1 MLFEVTS
8 QPQAGAVIEFG
19 PFRFD
24 KSLGNL
30 SKHDTSIRLRGMP
43 LRILQ
48 HLIERP
54 GEVVSREELQAL
66 LWKGVAF
73 GDFEQGLNTAVNLV
87 RKTLGDS
94 AADARYIETVP
105 GHGYRFIAP
114 IRSDLPITRSGTSAA
129 DPLPI
134 SVNGE
139 GRSHIREAPER
150 GLKASPKSRWFVAAV
165 LAGAIFVVAAVALSA
180 WSYLRYTRARHVRTD
195 SLPKIRS
202 LIANDQRVA
211 AYELTTAALRNAPED
226 EDLQQLSQEIV
237 TRLNLTTTPPGARIS
252 YRDYGDAGAHW
263 HEIGVTP
270 IKNAQVPIAFLH
282 FRAER
287 PGLPPV
293 ELATMSPALGG
304 VNISLIS
311 KPEGMVLVPAQAR
324 WDGAELESQPDFFL
338 DRFEVTNA
346 KFKEFVDG
354 GGYSDPKYWHQPFR
368 QNRSE
373 LSFDQAMANFLD
385 ATGMTAPASWQLGVY
400 PNGQGEFP
408 VSGVSWFEAA
418 AYCESVGKA
427 LPTVPH
433 WRRAAGFGLNTTIL
447 LHSNFAGAGPAPVG
461 LNAGISPFGAYDMA
475 GNVKEWV
482 WNEAG
487 ERRYVLGGSWNEP
500 SYMFH
505 DPDAQNPFVRDSH
518 IGFRCAQYD
527 QPPPART
534 LAPIPRSEPYHV
546 GRSPVDDKTFEI
558 YRRMYAYD
566 KTPLEAK
573 TEYRDDKYEHWIK
586 EKVTYRT
593 VYGERMAAYLY
604 LPKHANPPFQAVMWA
619 PGGYASFLPSS
630 EGALPREEFAYLI
643 RTGRAV
649 LYPVYKGTYERRPAE
664 HGPNVAR
671 ETNVEFVKDIFQSL
685 TFLESRDEIDKRRVA
700 YKGYSLGAWI
710 GVMALALEPR
720 FRTGV
725 LICGG
730 LLSEPWDGEL
740 EQLNFAPR
748 VHMPILM
755 VGGRD
760 DFMRPPEVSQRP
772 LFELLGTPASDKRL
786 ALFEGGHIPPMQ
798 GMIRETLQ
806 WLDKYL
812 GPVGKQ

>member
-1 MLFEVTS
+1 M
-8 QPQAGAVIEFG
+8 
-19 PFRFD
+19 
-24 KSLGNL
+24 
-30 SKHDTSIRLRGMP
+30 
-43 LRILQ
+43 
-48 HLIERP
+48 
-54 GEVVSREELQAL
+54 
-66 LWKGVAF
+66 
-73 GDFEQGLNTAVNLV
+73 
-87 RKTLGDS
+87 
-94 AADARYIETVP
+94 
-105 GHGYRFIAP
+105 
-114 IRSDLPITRSGTSAA
+114 
-129 DPLPI
+129 
-134 SVNGE
+134 
-139 GRSHIREAPER
+139 
-150 GLKASPKSRWFVAAV
+150 
-165 LAGAIFVVAAVALSA
+165 
-180 WSYLRYTRARHVRTD
+180 
-195 SLPKIRS
+195 
-202 LIANDQRVA
+202 
-211 AYELTTAALRNAPED
+211 
-226 EDLQQLSQEIV
+226 
-237 TRLNLTTTPPGARIS
+237 
-252 YRDYGDAGAHW
+252 
-263 HEIGVTP
+263 TP
-270 IKNAQVPIAFLH
+270 IKNAQVPLAFLH

-293 ELATMSPALGG
+293 ELAAMSPALGG
-304 VNISLIS
+304 VNLLLVS
-311 KPEGMVLVPAQAR
+311 KPEGMVFVPAQAR

-338 DRFEVTNA
+338 DRFEVTNV
-346 KFKEFVDG
+346 KFKEFVDA
-354 GGYSDPKYWHQPFR
+354 GGYRDPKYWRQPFR
-368 QNRSE
+368 QNGSE
-373 LSFDQAMANFLD
+373 LSFDRAMANFLD
-385 ATGMTAPASWQLGVY
+385 ATGRTAPASWQLGVY

-433 WRRAAGFGLNTTIL
+433 WRRAAGFGLYTTIL

-505 DPDAQNPFVRDSH
+505 APDAENPFVRDSH
-518 IGFRCAQYD
+518 IGFRCAQYVH
-527 QPPPART
+527 PPPART
-534 LAPIPRSEPYHV
+534 LAPIPHSEPYHV
-546 GRSPVDDKTFEI
+546 GRSPVNDKTFEI

-604 LPKHANPPFQAVMWA
+604 LPKHANPPYQAVMWA

-671 ETNVEFVKDIFQSL
+671 ETNVQFVKDIFQSV
-685 TFLESRDEIDKRRVA
+685 TFLESRSEIDKHRIA

-720 FRTGV
+720 FKTGV

-730 LLSEPWDGEL
+730 LLSEPSDGEL

-760 DFMRPPEVSQRP
+760 DFIRPPDVSQRP

-798 GMIRETLQ
+798 GMMRETLE
-806 WLDKYL
+806 WLTNTWVQSKSDR
-812 GPVGKQ
+812 GWAQQ